1 MVSSTF
7 SLGGDPSSIRA
18 SAQQWNSF
26 GEAAGT
32 ASSDI
37 KGLNSEEFEGDE
49 ADDFRSKMNDSLPP
63 NLDRTA
69 EAWKQ
74 IGAALKV
81 YADKLETYQQQLSG
95 LKTQHDN
102 QQQVVQNAQSSV
114 SAAQSADTQEKNRVT
129 TATTALKPGEQLPP
143 STYHSASGGAQSHLT
158 EAQTSL
164 QQTTDAANKVQSDHR
179 VAVTACCTDIDDA
192 KGKRFE
198 KPPGFWGRLKNSVVD
213 WVADHAD
220 ILKKISGVLKV
231 ISAIAGVLS
240 FIPILAPI
248 TGPIAL
254 VTGGA
259 ALAIDVTVKLATGE
273 GSWLGIGIDAA
284 SMLLPGV
291 GKLLKPAIMGTKV
304 GRVVN
309 TVAGKAVYGLKNKA
323 TITAGKY
330 AAGLRNVARSK
341 VSVRILAPRLA
352 MPGVPGGM
360 MQMSKNVPAVVNPRA
375 AAAAFRRG
383 ADDHI
388 PRIKISRARHPETA
402 DHVAD
407 AQAGRNWA
415 GEQRAV
421 GNSTKQPDVVVK
433 QAKGAQT
440 RRNQATGPYKKVVE
454 NRKERG
460 IDLDEYPP
468 AMFAEGGSGASVK
481 AIGASDNR
489 SAGSV
494 MGWDVRTAGV
504 RDGQAV
510 RLVVVP

>member
-1 MVSSTF
+1 MVAVSSTF

-18 SAQQWNSF
+18 SAQQWNTF

-37 KGLNSEEFEGDE
+37 KGLNSDEFEGDE
-49 ADDFRSKMNDSLPP
+49 ADDFRGKVNDNLPP

-81 YADKLETYQQQLSG
+81 YADKLEGYQQKLSG

-102 QQQVVQNAQSSV
+102 QQQTVQNAQSSV
-114 SAAQSADTQEKNRVT
+114 NAAKSSDTQEQNRVK
-129 TATTALKPGEQLPP
+129 TATTALKPGETLPP
-143 STYHSASGGAQSHLT
+143 TTYHSSTGGAQSNLT
-158 EAQTSL
+158 EAQTNL
-164 QQTTDAANKVQSDHR
+164 QHTTDAANQVHSDHR
-179 VAVTACCTDIDDA
+179 DALRTCCSEIEDA

-198 KPPGFWGRLKNSVVD
+198 KPPGFWDKLKNSVVD

-220 ILKKISGVLKV
+220 VLKKISGVLKV

-254 VTGGA
+254 ATGAA

-284 SMLLPGV
+284 SMMLPGV
-291 GKLLKPAIMGTKV
+291 GKLLKPAIMGTKA

-309 TVAGKAVYGLKNKA
+309 VVAGKAVYGLKNK
-323 TITAGKY
+323 TTVTAGRY

-341 VSVRILAPRLA
+341 VSVRIPAPRVA

-360 MQMSKNVPAVVNPRA
+360 MQMSRNVPAALSPRA
-375 AAAAFRRG
+375 AGRAFREG
-383 ADDHI
+383 ADGHVPTI
-388 PRIKISRARHPETA
+388 RINSTRYPETA
-402 DHVAD
+402 EHVAD
-407 AQAGRNWA
+407 AQRGRNWA
-415 GEQRAV
+415 GDRYSPTNTTRQPEVVTVDRTGAAANRRA
-421 GNSTKQPDVVVK
+421 STGQYE
-433 QAKGAQT
+433 T
-440 RRNQATGPYKKVVE
+440 RPGYDR
-454 NRKERG
+454 
-460 IDLDEYPP
+460 DEYPP
-468 AMFAEGGSGASVK
+468 AMFSEGGADASVK
-481 AIGASDNR
+481 YINPSDNR
-489 SAGSV
+489 GAGST
-494 MGWDVRTAGV
+494 MGWDIRGAGLGNGQQVRI
-504 RDGQAV
+504 
-510 RLVVVP
+510 VVS